1 MDPPTIAPMLR
12 GGLGDGVGVI
22 DKVEL
27 FKIVV
32 VGVDVLDVVITEV
45 VFGPTKRGM
54 PAAVT
59 VSFVEAFVRAS
70 ETSQE

>member
-12 GGLGDGVGVI
+12 GGLGDSVGVI
-22 DKVEL
+22 DKTELVE
-27 FKIVV
+27 IVV
-32 VGVDVLDVVITEV
+32 IGMDVLDVITGV

-59 VSFVEAFVRAS
+59 VSFVDAFVSAS
-70 ETSQE
+70 ETSQ